1 MEPGPVALRH
11 VGRADFQLHRAV
23 TPTSL
28 LPAAMRL
35 ETRRTR
41 AGSRLIAL
49 YELLKSWGLF
59 VQDSW
64 RMKPNLTVNMG
75 LRWDFVSPNKDQ
87 LGKYHSMRPQDV
99 YGPTGVGH
107 ALQPRRAVADRNL

>member
-1 MEPGPVALRH
+1 
-11 VGRADFQLHRAV
+11 
-23 TPTSL
+23 
-28 LPAAMRL
+28 MRL

-87 LGKYHSMRPQDV
+87 HREVSLDEAPGCIRP
-99 YGPTGVGH
+99 
-107 ALQPRRAVADRNL
+107 DRLSAISSTPARSR